1 MLSQAEY
8 ADLHTTLSDRLERI
22 ATLFRPG
29 VRLTL
34 IVRQPGNPDGTTYLS
49 DDNVDDVLSAI
60 NYTREKA
67 VYVAGPAEPERDNAR
82 GGE

>member
-1 MLSQAEY
+1 MPKQEQY
-8 ADLHTTLSDRLERI
+8 ADLHATLSDRLERI
-22 ATLFRPG
+22 AALFRPG

-34 IVRQPGNPDGTTYLS
+34 IVRVPGNPDGTTYLS
-49 DDNVDDVLSAI
+49 DDNVADVLSAI

-67 VYVAGPAEPERDNAR
+67 AYMAGPREPERDAAK

>member
-1 MLSQAEY
+1 MLTRAEY
-8 ADLHTTLSDRLERI
+8 ADLHATLADDLERI
-22 ATLFRPG
+22 AKRFRPG

-34 IVRQPGNPDGTTYLS
+34 IVRVPGNPDGTTYLS

-67 VYVAGPAEPERDNAR
+67 AYVAGPGEPERDGKR